1 MLAVPSSIETLV
13 GRFDPS
19 VFDPRRRRTRV
30 RLAEGDERAWDVV
43 VVDGVAT
50 IAAADERPD
59 AVLTADA
66 DTWRQIA
73 VDLRG
78 GMATRSPWTAST

>member
-1 MLAVPSSIETLV
+1 LRLVAGAPSFIETLV

-19 VFDPRRRRTRV
+19 VFDARQRRIRI
-30 RLAEGDERAWDVV
+30 RLAVSDENAWDVV
-43 VVDGVAT
+43 VADGAAT
-50 IAAADERPD
+50 IAAAEARPD

-73 VDLRG
+73 AHLRG
-78 GMATRSPWTAST
+78 GMSA